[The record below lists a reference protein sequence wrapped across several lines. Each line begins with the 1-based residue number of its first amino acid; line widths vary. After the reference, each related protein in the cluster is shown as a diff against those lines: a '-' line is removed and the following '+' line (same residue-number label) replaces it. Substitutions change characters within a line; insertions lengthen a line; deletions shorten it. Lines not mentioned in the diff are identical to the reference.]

1 MTPNTGTGRKKKTV
15 ATNIDALTSR
25 FGYVLFKK
33 NDPRGRIY
41 DGKTGS
47 PLQDK
52 EYKPRQN
59 LLYRSS
65 IVWDGSDAVFEKKK
79 EDGSYDTNSRLISG
93 HRAGKQI
100 IRYYEGCTSLFEDE
114 QPKDRDVMAQ
124 LVEATPERVFADGY
138 LFVYGYE
145 DMLKKYLDI
154 CSWNAD
160 SDFRIPTVEPVFKA
174 LDSEASAESEADR
187 LDKIEEA
194 MELAKKASEKKM
206 MIHCQFL
213 GVETVDLKTLNP
225 LSEKGIRAGYRK
237 AALKDPFEFIRSY
250 NDTSIQLQSYIEK
263 AMQTGLI
270 STTIIPNQAAWSKKG
285 TIICDLSGLKSPD
298 AILNKL
304 VEFAKSDS
312 EQGSA
317 FKEMLTALYE

>member
-1 MTPNTGTGRKKKTV
+1 MNTNTGTGRKKKAV
-15 ATNIDALTSR
+15 ATDMDKLTSR

-33 NDPRGRIY
+33 NDPRGKIY
-41 DGKTGS
+41 DGKTGI

-59 LLYRSS
+59 VLYRSS
-65 IVWDGSDAVFEKKK
+65 IIWDGSDAVYEVKNDKG
-79 EDGSYDTNSRLISG
+79 EYDTNSRLISG
-93 HRAGKQI
+93 HRPGKQI

-114 QPKDRDVMAQ
+114 QPKDRDVISQ
-124 LVEATPERVFADGY
+124 LVESTPERFFADGY

-160 SDFRIPTVEPVFKA
+160 SDYRIPTVVPVFKA
-174 LDSEASAESEADR
+174 LDSEASADSEADR

-194 MELAKKASEKKM
+194 MELAKKSSEKKM
-206 MIHCQFL
+206 LIHCAFL
-213 GVETVDLKTLNP
+213 GVETVDFKTGND
-225 LSEKGIRAGYRK
+225 LSEKAIRAAYRK
-237 AALKDPFEFIRSY
+237 AAMKDPFEFIRSY

-263 AMQTGLI
+263 AMQSGLI

-304 VEFAKSDS
+304 VEFAKSES
-312 EQGSA
+312 EQGVA